1 MKFLK
6 VILIAILAMPVGAFA
21 QGVITGPFHKPALVI
36 VYGGG
41 GSYSDA
47 LPVYSN
53 ETTIAY
59 TEDVTNNYMLVKV
72 FNCDRELTTFV
83 YFYNKQT
90 EHTNAYLVSANLD
103 KKTIVSRPGGPF
115 GIPENYTFDTAPRIL
130 TLAVLDTMYIVA
142 NEINVRP
149 ALYVCPATILERKC
163 PGITPQQ
170 VTNMTSPD
178 GIKGGSSVSEVPEDA
193 NGCPLSAAENREYL
207 ENRCPS
213 LTSQQLDEMV
223 KPDGI
228 IYTLPGIKAD
238 GFGCPQ
244 K

>member
-1 MKFLK
+1 MKFFT
-6 VILIAILAMPVGAFA
+6 VILLTILAMPLGAFA
-21 QGVITGPFHKPALVI
+21 QGVITGPFHKPVMVI
-36 VYGGG
+36 QYGGG

-53 ETTIAY
+53 KTTIAY
-59 TEDVTNNYMLVKV
+59 TEDVTNNWSMVEV
-72 FNCDRELTTFV
+72 FNCSHELTTFM

-90 EHTNAYLVSANLD
+90 EQTSAYLVSANLD
-103 KKTIVSRPGGPF
+103 KKTIVSRPGGTF
-115 GIPENYTFDTAPRIL
+115 GTPENYTFKSAPRIL
-130 TLAVLDTMYIVA
+130 GVAVLDTMYIVD
-142 NEINVRP
+142 NEINARP
-149 ALYVCPATILERKC
+149 SLYVCPATILERKC

-238 GFGCPQ
+238 RFGCPV